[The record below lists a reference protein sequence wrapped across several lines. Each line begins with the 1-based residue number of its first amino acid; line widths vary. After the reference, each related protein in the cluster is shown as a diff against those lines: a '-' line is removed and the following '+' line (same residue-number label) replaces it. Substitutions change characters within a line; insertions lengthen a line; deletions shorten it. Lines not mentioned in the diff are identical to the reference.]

1 MISRKAIS
9 SKHLSWKNIVPTDNN
24 SAERTNFKNA
34 RLSEDI
40 KREIS
45 GLIRERIKDPR
56 VKDGLVSVVR
66 TELSGDNSHCKV
78 YISHLDGME
87 ASKNAVKGLESAG
100 WMIRKE
106 ISNKLH
112 LKKCPELKFIADDS
126 IEHSAEIAKMLE
138 NIAEAENEEETQSED
153 E

>member
-1 MISRKAIS
+1 MKGGMYM
-9 SKHLSWKNIVPTDNN
+9 P
-24 SAERTNFKNA
+24 NFKNA

-56 VKDGLVSVVR
+56 VKFGLVSVVR

-78 YISHLDGME
+78 YISHLDGMD
-87 ASKNAVKGLESAG
+87 ASKNAVKGLESAS
-100 WMIRKE
+100 WMIRRE

-138 NIAEAENEEETQSED
+138 DMEISDDSHDGEGEEE
-153 E
+153 

>member
-1 MISRKAIS
+1 M
-9 SKHLSWKNIVPTDNN
+9 P
-24 SAERTNFKNA
+24 NFKNA

-78 YISHLDGME
+78 WT
-87 ASKNAVKGLESAG
+87 ESDLLQSL
-100 WMIRKE
+100 RV
-106 ISNKLH
+106 
-112 LKKCPELKFIADDS
+112 
-126 IEHSAEIAKMLE
+126 SAHP
-138 NIAEAENEEETQSED
+138 
-153 E
+153 

>member
-1 MISRKAIS
+1 M
-9 SKHLSWKNIVPTDNN
+9 P
-24 SAERTNFKNA
+24 NFKNA

-40 KREIS
+40 KRVVS
-45 GLIRERIKDPR
+45 GMIRERIKDPR

-78 YISHLDGME
+78 FISHLNGME

-106 ISNKLH
+106 ISDKLH
-112 LKKCPELKFIADDS
+112 LKKCPELKFIADNS
-126 IEHSAEIAKMLE
+126 IEHSAEISRMIDGIISDDK
-138 NIAEAENEEETQSED
+138 NEEEETE
-153 E
+153 

>member
-1 MISRKAIS
+1 MTA
-9 SKHLSWKNIVPTDNN
+9 HL
-24 SAERTNFKNA
+24 
-34 RLSEDI
+34 
-40 KREIS
+40 
-45 GLIRERIKDPR
+45 
-56 VKDGLVSVVR
+56 
-66 TELSGDNSHCKV
+66 LSGDNSHCKV

>member
-1 MISRKAIS
+1 M
-9 SKHLSWKNIVPTDNN
+9 P
-24 SAERTNFKNA
+24 NFKNA

-56 VKDGLVSVVR
+56 VKFGLVSVVR

-78 YISHLDGME
+78 YISHLDGMD
-87 ASKNAVKGLESAG
+87 ASKNAVKGLESAS
-100 WMIRKE
+100 WMIRRE

-138 NIAEAENEEETQSED
+138 DMEISDDSENGGEEE
-153 E
+153 

>member
-1 MISRKAIS
+1 M
-9 SKHLSWKNIVPTDNN
+9 P
-24 SAERTNFKNA
+24 NFKNA

-56 VKDGLVSVVR
+56 VKFGLVSVVR

-78 YISHLDGME
+78 YISHLDGMD
-87 ASKNAVKGLESAG
+87 ASKNAVKGLESAS
-100 WMIRKE
+100 WMIRRE

-138 NIAEAENEEETQSED
+138 DMEISDDSYDDGGEEE
-153 E
+153 

>member
-1 MISRKAIS
+1 M
-9 SKHLSWKNIVPTDNN
+9 P
-24 SAERTNFKNA
+24 NFKNA

-45 GLIRERIKDPR
+45 GLICERIKDPR
-56 VKDGLVSVVR
+56 VKFGLVSVVR

-87 ASKNAVKGLESAG
+87 ASKNAVKGLESAS

-112 LKKCPELKFIADDS
+112 LKKCPELKFIADNS

-138 NIAEAENEEETQSED
+138 DMDIGADGENDGDEEE
-153 E
+153 

>member
-1 MISRKAIS
+1 M
-9 SKHLSWKNIVPTDNN
+9 P
-24 SAERTNFKNA
+24 NFKNA

-56 VKDGLVSVVR
+56 VKFGLVSVVR

-78 YISHLDGME
+78 YISHLDGMD
-87 ASKNAVKGLESAG
+87 ASKNAVKGLESAS
-100 WMIRKE
+100 WMIRRE

-138 NIAEAENEEETQSED
+138 DMEISDDSENGEGEEE
-153 E
+153 

>member
-1 MISRKAIS
+1 M
-9 SKHLSWKNIVPTDNN
+9 P
-24 SAERTNFKNA
+24 NFKNA

-87 ASKNAVKGLESAG
+87 TSKNAVKGLESAG

-138 NIAEAENEEETQSED
+138 NIAEAENEEETQPED

>member
-1 MISRKAIS
+1 M
-9 SKHLSWKNIVPTDNN
+9 P
-24 SAERTNFKNA
+24 NFKNA

-45 GLIRERIKDPR
+45 GLICERIKDPR
-56 VKDGLVSVVR
+56 VKFGLVSVVR

-78 YISHLDGME
+78 YISHLDGMD
-87 ASKNAVKGLESAG
+87 ASQNAVKGLESAS
-100 WMIRKE
+100 WMIKRE

-138 NIAEAENEEETQSED
+138 DMEISDDSHDDEEE
-153 E
+153 

>member
-1 MISRKAIS
+1 MYM
-9 SKHLSWKNIVPTDNN
+9 P
-24 SAERTNFKNA
+24 NFKNA

-56 VKDGLVSVVR
+56 VKFGLVSVVR

-78 YISHLDGME
+78 YISHLDGMD
-87 ASKNAVKGLESAG
+87 ASKNAVKGLESAS
-100 WMIRKE
+100 WMIRRE

-138 NIAEAENEEETQSED
+138 DMEISDDSENGGGEEE
-153 E
+153 

>member
-1 MISRKAIS
+1 M
-9 SKHLSWKNIVPTDNN
+9 P
-24 SAERTNFKNA
+24 NFKNA

-87 ASKNAVKGLESAG
+87 ASKNVVKGLESAG

>member
-1 MISRKAIS
+1 M
-9 SKHLSWKNIVPTDNN
+9 P
-24 SAERTNFKNA
+24 NFKNA

-106 ISNKLH
+106 ISNTLH

>member
-1 MISRKAIS
+1 M
-9 SKHLSWKNIVPTDNN
+9 P
-24 SAERTNFKNA
+24 NFKNA

-56 VKDGLVSVVR
+56 VKFGLVSVVR

-87 ASKNAVKGLESAG
+87 ASKNAVKGLESAS

-138 NIAEAENEEETQSED
+138 DMDISEESEEADED
-153 E
+153 EN

>member
-1 MISRKAIS
+1 M
-9 SKHLSWKNIVPTDNN
+9 P
-24 SAERTNFKNA
+24 NFRNG

-45 GLIRERIKDPR
+45 GLIREEIKDPR
-56 VKDGLVSVVR
+56 VNAGLISVVR

-78 YISHLDGME
+78 YISSLDG
-87 ASKNAVKGLESAG
+87 ADAAKTAVKGLESASG
-100 WMIRKE
+100 MMKRQ

-112 LKKCPELKFIADDS
+112 LKKCPELKFIADNS

-138 NIAEAENEEETQSED
+138 KIED
-153 E
+153 TEDGK

>member
-1 MISRKAIS
+1 M
-9 SKHLSWKNIVPTDNN
+9 P
-24 SAERTNFKNA
+24 NFKNA

-78 YISHLDGME
+78 FISHLDGME
-87 ASKNAVKGLESAG
+87 ASHNAVKGLESAG

-112 LKKCPELKFIADDS
+112 LKKCPELKFIADNS

-138 NIAEAENEEETQSED
+138 DISEQHDAED
-153 E
+153 EDT

>member
-1 MISRKAIS
+1 M
-9 SKHLSWKNIVPTDNN
+9 P
-24 SAERTNFKNA
+24 NFKNA

-45 GLIRERIKDPR
+45 GLICERIKDPR
-56 VKDGLVSVVR
+56 VKFGLVSVVR

-87 ASKNAVKGLESAG
+87 ASKNAVKGLESAS

-112 LKKCPELKFIADDS
+112 LKKCPELKFIADNS

-138 NIAEAENEEETQSED
+138 DMEIGDDGDTDGDEEE
-153 E
+153 